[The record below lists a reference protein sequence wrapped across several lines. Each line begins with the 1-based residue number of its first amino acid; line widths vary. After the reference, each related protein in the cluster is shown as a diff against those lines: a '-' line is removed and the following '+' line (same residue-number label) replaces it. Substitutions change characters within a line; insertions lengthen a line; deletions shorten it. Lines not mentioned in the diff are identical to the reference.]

1 MLQAFIN
8 VFKIAELRSKLF
20 FTFAMLAVYRI
31 GFWIPVPGVNQNA
44 LTTFFEQQS
53 QTGGAFGR
61 LASYMAILNTFINA

>member
-31 GFWIPVPGVNQNA
+31 GFWAVYPTPWISI
-44 LTTFFEQQS
+44 TF
-53 QTGGAFGR
+53 A
-61 LASYMAILNTFINA
+61 